1 MSTTSAPATSP
12 PAVGTVAPD
21 FTLSSTSG
29 EKVTLSSFRGQQPV
43 LLAFFPAAFT
53 SVCTT
58 EMCAFS
64 EDYDRFAEQ
73 GVAVLPI
80 SVDATPSLKAYKEQ
94 YALKTDLLSDF
105 RRDVSRAYGVLNEE
119 RFNSQR
125 AYFLI
130 DRGGIVRWAHVE
142 AHGGFRR
149 ENAEILAEIAKL

>member
-1 MSTTSAPATSP
+1 MSTTSAPAASP

-29 EKVTLSSFRGQQPV
+29 EKVTLSAFRGQQPV

-64 EDYDRFAEQ
+64 DDYDQFAEQ

-94 YALKTDLLSDF
+94 YHLKTDLLSDF

-142 AHGGFRR
+142 VHGGFRR